1 MNRYIKFYFGRK
13 LKIFNKNL
21 ILRANFIFFIY
32 IYFFFIL
39 YPIPKI
45 RKIYLKNYENV
56 GIIFLLFFPLYDKDM
71 KLQNQSFSSLK

>member
-32 IYFFFIL
+32 IYIFFIL

-56 GIIFLLFFPLYDKDM
+56 GIIFLLFFPLYNKDM
-71 KLQNQSFSSLK
+71 KLHQIKVFQV

>member
-32 IYFFFIL
+32 IFFIL

-45 RKIYLKNYENV
+45 RKIYLYENV
-56 GIIFLLFFPLYDKDM
+56 GIIFLLFFPLYNKDM

>member
-32 IYFFFIL
+32 IYIFFIL

-56 GIIFLLFFPLYDKDM
+56 GIIFLFFPLYNKDM

>member
-32 IYFFFIL
+32 IYFFIL
-39 YPIPKI
+39 YLIPKI

-56 GIIFLLFFPLYDKDM
+56 GIIFLLFFPLYNKDM